1 MNVYTYTEAR
11 RKLASV
17 LDKAREEGA
26 VRIKRRN
33 GQVFVLK
40 PEPVEESPFDK
51 VQSVRAGLSGSEIV
65 EMVRESRRR

>member
-17 LDKAREEGA
+17 LDKAQEEGA
-26 VRIKRRN
+26 VRIKRRS
-33 GQVFVLK
+33 GQVFILK

-51 VQSVRAGLSGSEIV
+51 VEGANTDLSGHEIV
-65 EMVRESRRR
+65 EMVRESRQQ

>member
-17 LDKAREEGA
+17 LDKAQEEGA

-51 VQSVRAGLSGSEIV
+51 VQSVDTGLSGSEIV
-65 EMVRESRRR
+65 EMVCESRRR

>member
-17 LDKAREEGA
+17 LDKAHEEGA
-26 VRIKRRN
+26 VRITRRN

-40 PEPVEESPFDK
+40 PEAAEESPFDK
-51 VQSVRAGLSGSEIV
+51 VASVDSDLSGEDIV
-65 EMVRESRRR
+65 ALVRESRER